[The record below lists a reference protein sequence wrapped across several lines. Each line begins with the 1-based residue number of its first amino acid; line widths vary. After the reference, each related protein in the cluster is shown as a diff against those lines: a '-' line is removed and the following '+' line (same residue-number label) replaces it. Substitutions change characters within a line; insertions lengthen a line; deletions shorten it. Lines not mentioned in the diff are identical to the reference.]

1 MGPAHHH
8 IQKLISPPIGYIA
21 YTMPLHA
28 AAMLGSLTR
37 EVDEWRYLEMFKT
50 RSAAVRNVCAAGPAT
65 EPEEEA

>member
-37 EVDEWRYLEMFKT
+37 EVDE
-50 RSAAVRNVCAAGPAT
+50 
-65 EPEEEA
+65 